1 VGKHFT
7 RHLSGFE
14 GGLIPALGIASRPC
28 SDQTPVMVSISIEY
42 TGDFHCNAVHGPSG
56 AKLETDAP
64 TDNQG
69 KGEAFSPTDLVA
81 TALGTCIATTM
92 AIVGERN
99 GIDLRGMTVQVS
111 KEMAD
116 APRRISRLTTEVHIP
131 LPADH
136 AHRELLE
143 KTALG
148 CPVHRSLEAGM
159 ERPTKFF
166 WEG

>member
-1 VGKHFT
+1 MVNISIAYT
-7 RHLSGFE
+7 
-14 GGLIPALGIASRPC
+14 GGL
-28 SDQTPVMVSISIEY
+28 
-42 TGDFHCNAVHGPSG
+42 HCRATHGPSQ
-56 AKLETDAP
+56 AQLETDAP

-99 GIDLRGMTVQVS
+99 GVELKGMTVTVA
-111 KEMAD
+111 KEMTD
-116 APRRISRLTTEVHIP
+116 GPRRIGRLTTEVHIP

-136 AHRELLE
+136 PQREVLE
-143 KTALG
+143 KAALG
-148 CPVHRSLEAGM
+148 CPVHRSLAGEM
-159 ERPTKFF
+159 ERPTEFF

>member
-1 VGKHFT
+1 
-7 RHLSGFE
+7 
-14 GGLIPALGIASRPC
+14 
-28 SDQTPVMVSISIEY
+28 MVSISIEY
-42 TGDFHCNAVHGPSG
+42 TGGFHCNATHGPSG
-56 AKLETDAP
+56 AQLETDAP

-92 AIVGERN
+92 AIVAERHQVE
-99 GIDLRGMTVQVS
+99 LKGMTVQVT
-111 KEMAD
+111 KEMTSD
-116 APRRISRLTTEVHIP
+116 PRRIGRLTTEVRIP

-136 AHRELLE
+136 PERGLLE

-148 CPVHRSLEAGM
+148 CPVHRSLSADM